1 MKVVLNEA
9 IEIHGKERIAGETV
23 NVKKEDAERMIDEGV
38 AVRVIEVPENRV
50 IGAQENRTVFSNHT
64 RFGRNDA

>member
-1 MKVVLNEA
+1 MKIVLEKDK
-9 IEIHGKERIAGETV
+9 ELHGKNYTAGATV
-23 NVKKEDAERMIDEGV
+23 NVKKDLAERMIEEGE

-50 IGAQENRTVFSNHT
+50 IGLQENRTVFSNHT